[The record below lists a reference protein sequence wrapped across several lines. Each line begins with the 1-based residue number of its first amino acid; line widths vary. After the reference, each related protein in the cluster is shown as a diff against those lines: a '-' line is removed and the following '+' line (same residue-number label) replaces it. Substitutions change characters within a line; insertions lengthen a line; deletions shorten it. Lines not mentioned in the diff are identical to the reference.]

1 MRSSLMFPSARF
13 IDDVA
18 RNGCLRET
26 VGGNGEKSDFR
37 KIHSN
42 TFQGKFT
49 FKRSLGEKELV
60 ISRVHKKTAL
70 FREEIRP
77 NLVCSTP
84 ITARKITTRL

>member
-1 MRSSLMFPSARF
+1 MA
-13 IDDVA
+13 A
-18 RNGCLRET
+18 CEKT

-37 KIHSN
+37 KTHNN

-49 FKRSLGEKELV
+49 FKWSLGEKELV

-84 ITARKITTRL
+84 ITMRQSRR